1 MRDMDKKTVVLCPN
15 PYKDKGLEF
24 TARVRGRLEGAGFE
38 VKVSPEYL
46 DGDLLLPTD
55 GWDFCT
61 LEEEADGARLVVSLG
76 GDGTIMHTARRLI
89 GHPVPIIG
97 VNLGTIGFLT
107 ELERGDMER
116 LTAAARGCYTL
127 SPRMM
132 LKVELERGG
141 EIIFSD
147 YALNDVA
154 LRGITQTIHMLARGD
169 GRRMLEF
176 SGDGL
181 VVATPTGS
189 TAYSMAAG
197 GPLVEPTAE
206 NLILTPICAH
216 VLAVRSFVLA
226 PERVVTV
233 DIHCIR
239 GADAIISVD
248 GGRFDVY
255 DGDVLHVKK
264 SRHQTLL
271 AHVGSKAFYDIVFE
285 KLGERK

>member
-1 MRDMDKKTVVLCPN
+1 MDRKRVVLCPN
-15 PYKDKGLEF
+15 PYKDEGLRVTEQ
-24 TARVRGRLEGAGFE
+24 ARSLLENAGFE

-46 DGDLLLPTD
+46 DGDLLLPAE
-55 GWDFCT
+55 GADFCA
-61 LEEEADGARLVVSLG
+61 LEDVIDGAELVVSLG
-76 GDGTIMHTARRLI
+76 GDGTIMHTARRMI
-89 GHPVPIIG
+89 GHLVPIIG
-97 VNLGTIGFLT
+97 VNLGTIGFLA
-107 ELERGDMER
+107 ELERGDIAR
-116 LTAAARGCYTL
+116 LITAAGGSYTP

-132 LKVELERGG
+132 LEVELERGG

-154 LRGITQTIHMLARGD
+154 LHGITQTIHMLARGD

-189 TAYSMAAG
+189 TAYSMSAG

-216 VLAVRSFVLA
+216 ALAARSFVLA
-226 PERVVTV
+226 PDRVVTV
-233 DIHCIR
+233 DIRCIR
-239 GADAIISVD
+239 DRSAIISVD
-248 GGRFDVY
+248 GGRFDVR

>member
-1 MRDMDKKTVVLCPN
+1 MDRKKVVLCPN
-15 PYKDKGLEF
+15 PYKDRDFQF
-24 TARVRGRLEGAGFE
+24 TARVRGLLENAGFE
-38 VKVSPEYL
+38 VRVSPECL
-46 DGDLLLPTD
+46 DGDRPVPSDGAGFLP
-55 GWDFCT
+55 
-61 LEEEADGARLVVSLG
+61 LEEAVDGACLVASLG
-76 GDGTIMHTARRLI
+76 GDGTIMHTARRLV
-89 GHPVPIIG
+89 GHSVPIIG
-97 VNLGTIGFLT
+97 INLGTIGFLA
-107 ELERGDMER
+107 ELDRGDAAH
-116 LTAAARGCYTL
+116 LITAARGCYTL

-132 LKVELERGG
+132 LEVELERGG

-197 GPLVEPTAE
+197 GPLVEPEAE
-206 NLILTPICAH
+206 NLILTPVCAH
-216 VLAVRSFVLA
+216 VLAARSFVLA

-233 DIHCIR
+233 EIGCPR
-239 GADAIISVD
+239 GRNAIISVD
-248 GGRFDVY
+248 GGRFDVH
-255 DGDVLHVKK
+255 DGDVLRVKK
-264 SRHQTLL
+264 SRHRTLL
-271 AHVGSKAFYDIVFE
+271 ARVGAKAFYDIVFE

>member
-1 MRDMDKKTVVLCPN
+1 MEKKRVVLCPN
-15 PYKDKGLEF
+15 PYKDVGLAV
-24 TARVRGRLEGAGFE
+24 TAQARALLENAGFE

-46 DGDLLLPTD
+46 DGDLLLPAE
-55 GWDFCT
+55 GAELCA
-61 LEEEADGARLVVSLG
+61 LEDVIDGAELVVSLG
-76 GDGTIMHTARRLI
+76 GDGTIMHTARRMI
-89 GHPVPIIG
+89 GHLVPIIG
-97 VNLGTIGFLT
+97 VNLGTIGFLA
-107 ELERGDMER
+107 ELERGDLAR
-116 LTAAARGCYTL
+116 LITAAGGSYTP

-132 LKVELERGG
+132 LEVELERGG
-141 EIIFSD
+141 ETVFSD

-154 LRGITQTIHMLARGD
+154 LHGITQTIHMLARGD

-206 NLILTPICAH
+206 NIILTPICAH
-216 VLAVRSFVLA
+216 AFAARSFVLA
-226 PERVVTV
+226 PDRVVTV
-233 DIHCIR
+233 DVRCIR
-239 GADAIISVD
+239 GRSAIISVD
-248 GGRFDVY
+248 GGRFDVH
-255 DGDVLHVKK
+255 DGDVLRVRK
-264 SRHQTLL
+264 SGHQTLL

>member
-1 MRDMDKKTVVLCPN
+1 MDRKRVVLCPN
-15 PYKDKGLEF
+15 PYKDEGLTV
-24 TARVRGRLEGAGFE
+24 TAQARTLLENAGFE

-46 DGDLLLPTD
+46 DGDLLLP
-55 GWDFCT
+55 
-61 LEEEADGARLVVSLG
+61 ADGADFCALEDAIDGAQLVVSLG

-89 GHPVPIIG
+89 GHFVPIIG
-97 VNLGTIGFLT
+97 VNLGTVGFLA
-107 ELERGDMER
+107 ELERGDIAR
-116 LTAAARGCYTL
+116 LITAAEGNYTP

-132 LKVELERGG
+132 LEIALERGG

-154 LRGITQTIHMLARGD
+154 LHGITQTIHMLARGD

-189 TAYSMAAG
+189 TAYSMSAG

-216 VLAVRSFVLA
+216 ALAARSFVLA
-226 PERVVTV
+226 PDRVVTV
-233 DIHCIR
+233 DIRCIR
-239 GADAIISVD
+239 DRNAIISVD
-248 GGRFDVY
+248 GGRFDVR